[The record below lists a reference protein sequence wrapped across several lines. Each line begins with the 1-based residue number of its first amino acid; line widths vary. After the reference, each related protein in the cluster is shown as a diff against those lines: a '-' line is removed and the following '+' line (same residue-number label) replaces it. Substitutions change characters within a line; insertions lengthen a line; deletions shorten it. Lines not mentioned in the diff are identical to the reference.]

1 MNIDSSFMNDPI
13 VSFVLYP
20 ELILELP
27 QMPIVYL
34 KNKHFFKSDTNMLKN
49 LDGQLYLL
57 ISPHINASLANLT
70 MTRENEKYTFAPYA
84 YAKTEEHKEK
94 YLKFGFQVF
103 EDIQELKQAVYFEG
117 CEEPGANLE
126 FLP

>member
-13 VSFVLYP
+13 VSPELYP

-27 QMPIVYL
+27 QMPIICF
-34 KNKHFFKSDTNMLKN
+34 KNKHFFKKDIETLRK

-57 ISPHINASLANLT
+57 ICPYMNASVANFT
-70 MTRENEKYTFAPYA
+70 TARDGERYIYSPYA
-84 YAKTEEHKEK
+84 YAKTKEHKEK

-103 EDIQELKQAVYFEG
+103 DNIQELKQAVYFSG
-117 CEEPGANLE
+117 CEEVNANLQN
-126 FLP
+126 LS